1 MKNPLDHEAIATLGL
16 AGLGENPSEVL
27 AAYLYFL
34 ESLARPHIV
43 AIDLTLPIHDRL
55 LEATLIIFDTA
66 MNDKAAIKRLYSDI
80 IMSPCILKNFTS
92 FAADFF
98 TRQFCQLH
106 LPPDDLIGK
115 TRLNV
120 YMIYFNKWLLTW
132 LDDETPDQSDTMA
145 AVDQNLSQLKEWKD
159 WISSTISV

>member
-1 MKNPLDHEAIATLGL
+1 
-16 AGLGENPSEVL
+16 
-27 AAYLYFL
+27 
-34 ESLARPHIV
+34 
-43 AIDLTLPIHDRL
+43 
-55 LEATLIIFDTA
+55 
-66 MNDKAAIKRLYSDI
+66 
-80 IMSPCILKNFTS
+80 
-92 FAADFF
+92 
-98 TRQFCQLH
+98 LH